1 MSESNNKQG
10 NQEEPRNPEEDIIWL
25 ILEACLN
32 VCIIKETRE
41 ISDNSNAKSKSI
53 EGGKN
58 RVFLLERSS
67 QNNFK
72 YYLGNFSIDK
82 LENCKISDKKEVLV
96 QGVGGDLAKNAKKNL
111 SHTKEKY
118 EIHTGFVN
126 YNHIW
131 DCPSD
136 DKEML
141 ALINPTKNKEQSF
154 RYSISPENN
163 NVNKIGS
170 LKNLKF
176 EIYLNKRCCLCGIE
190 ESHNNKLLF
199 CQNDNNF
206 FCANCDKTWH
216 EQKEKKSL
224 NLHLRTSNFKYTLAY
239 FGNCPLAKHYNR
251 PFEYFD
257 VKEKQCFCSRC
268 MDQFLNNQE
277 KNKNIVFIEDYLKVK
292 NVEEDFLNSRINS
305 VCEEINRRL
314 DYAEDVWN
322 KIDKYEKKYLQELED
337 ERIEN
342 LKKMN
347 EEGFARQTFLCCI
360 FMEIQR
366 IIKEIDSK
374 IIFIKNQRN
383 NVDVSTFLYMNQI
396 YYLYMQKELISN
408 LDYLCSSNLEFSAK
422 NIITMN
428 DKEDKKYEP
437 LKLEP
442 FVDDN
447 KDDYILN
454 DL

>member
-1 MSESNNKQG
+1 M
-10 NQEEPRNPEEDIIWL
+10 
-25 ILEACLN
+25 
-32 VCIIKETRE
+32 
-41 ISDNSNAKSKSI
+41 
-53 EGGKN
+53 
-58 RVFLLERSS
+58 
-67 QNNFK
+67 
-72 YYLGNFSIDK
+72 
-82 LENCKISDKKEVLV
+82 
-96 QGVGGDLAKNAKKNL
+96 
-111 SHTKEKY
+111 
-118 EIHTGFVN
+118 
-126 YNHIW
+126 
-131 DCPSD
+131 
-136 DKEML
+136 
-141 ALINPTKNKEQSF
+141 
-154 RYSISPENN
+154 
-163 NVNKIGS
+163 
-170 LKNLKF
+170 
-176 EIYLNKRCCLCGIE
+176 
-190 ESHNNKLLF
+190 
-199 CQNDNNF
+199 
-206 FCANCDKTWH
+206 
-216 EQKEKKSL
+216 
-224 NLHLRTSNFKYTLAY
+224 RTSNFKYTLAY
-239 FGNCPLAKHYNR
+239 FGNCPSAKHYNR

-277 KNKNIVFIEDYLKVK
+277 KNKNIVFIEEYLKVK

-396 YYLYMQKELISN
+396 YYLYMQKELINN

-422 NIITMN
+422 SILTVN
-428 DKEDKKYEP
+428 DKEDKKYD
-437 LKLEP
+437 LLQLEP

>member
-58 RVFLLERSS
+58 RVFLLDRSS

-82 LENCKISDKKEVLV
+82 LENCKISDKKEVPV

-136 DKEML
+136 EKEML

-154 RYSISPENN
+154 RYLISPENN

-176 EIYLNKRCCLCGIE
+176 EIYLNKRCCLCGI
-190 ESHNNKLLF
+190 
-199 CQNDNNF
+199 D
-206 FCANCDKTWH
+206 
-216 EQKEKKSL
+216 
-224 NLHLRTSNFKYTLAY
+224 LA
-239 FGNCPLAKHYNR
+239 
-251 PFEYFD
+251 
-257 VKEKQCFCSRC
+257 
-268 MDQFLNNQE
+268 
-277 KNKNIVFIEDYLKVK
+277 
-292 NVEEDFLNSRINS
+292 
-305 VCEEINRRL
+305 
-314 DYAEDVWN
+314 
-322 KIDKYEKKYLQELED
+322 
-337 ERIEN
+337 
-342 LKKMN
+342 
-347 EEGFARQTFLCCI
+347 
-360 FMEIQR
+360 
-366 IIKEIDSK
+366 
-374 IIFIKNQRN
+374 
-383 NVDVSTFLYMNQI
+383 
-396 YYLYMQKELISN
+396 
-408 LDYLCSSNLEFSAK
+408 
-422 NIITMN
+422 
-428 DKEDKKYEP
+428 
-437 LKLEP
+437 
-442 FVDDN
+442 
-447 KDDYILN
+447 
-454 DL
+454 